1 MMVETKFNLLDEPWI
16 LVRHGAKVEEVTLKN
31 VFRHAHE
38 YHALAGE
45 LPTQDAAVLRVLL
58 AALYGT
64 FTRTD
69 PNGELAEIEDYDPA
83 LRRWNAL
90 WNRGSFPAEL
100 VDQYLEGRRDRFW
113 LFHPSAPFFQAAG
126 IKTSDGKINPI
137 AQIVAHVPS
146 RVERRFFTELSGGAT
161 QSLTFAQAARWL
173 VHLQAWDYAGKKAS
187 VEGGTP
193 NGGGTG
199 WCGKLGVV
207 YPVGVNLFETL
218 MLNLMFADSS
228 GELIAFGAPA
238 WETDPKT
245 AAKRNLTPRSYV
257 ELLTWQSRRARLFC
271 EGDRVTG
278 VISSYGDVFDKEN
291 TFIEQMSGWHDSSQR
306 GQGYI
311 PNTHSASRSM
321 WRDLGALLPQDDS
334 QTNNEKNKIRRPGVL
349 DWLSELELSDTI
361 NVSAVGYEYGAM
373 QGVVTEMIS
382 DSIALNARLLAELGR
397 DWAKNIINLLNDT
410 EKAVGALGWLAS
422 DLDRAAG
429 GAGTSS
435 KENLKE
441 LAYFS
446 LDEPFRAWLAGI
458 VPGSSPE
465 LETGNLWKASAKR
478 IITGIGEELIAGA
491 GDAAFVGRE
500 LRDNKRTHYMTS
512 AIAEMKFRGA
522 LRKIFGGETAK

>member
-1 MMVETKFNLLDEPWI
+1 MMTETKFNLLDEPWI
-16 LVRHGAKVEEVTLKN
+16 LVRHGAKVKEVTLKN
-31 VFRHAHE
+31 GFRHAHE

-58 AALYGT
+58 AVLYGT
-64 FTRTD
+64 FTRAD
-69 PNGELAEIEDYDPA
+69 PDGEFVEIKDYNDA
-83 LRRWNAL
+83 LRRWKVL
-90 WNRGSFPAEL
+90 WSRGGFPAEL
-100 VDQYLEGRRDRFW
+100 VDQYLETHRDRFW
-113 LFHPSAPFFQAAG
+113 LFHPSMPFFQAAG
-126 IKTSDGKINPI
+126 IKTSDGKVNPV

-187 VEGGTP
+187 VVGGTP

-207 YPVGVNLFETL
+207 YPVGVSLFETL
-218 MLNLMFADSS
+218 MLNLAFS
-228 GELIAFGAPA
+228 GSPGKLITFGSPV

-245 AAKRNLTPRSYV
+245 AAKKDVTPRSYV

-321 WRDLGALLPQDDS
+321 WRDLGALLPHVDPQDD
-334 QTNNEKNKIRRPGVL
+334 NKENKIRRPGVL
-349 DWLSELELSDTI
+349 DWFSELKLNDTI
-361 NVSAVGYEYGAM
+361 NINAVGYEYGAM

-382 DSIALNARLLAELGR
+382 DSIALNAKLLTELGR
-397 DWAKNIINLLNDT
+397 DWAENIIEWLNDT

-435 KENLKE
+435 RERSKE

-458 VPGSSPE
+458 VPGSNSV

-478 IITGIGEELIAGA
+478 IIARIGEELIAGA
-491 GDAAFVGRE
+491 GDAAFIGRE
-500 LRDNKRTHYMTS
+500 LKDNKKTYYMTS

>member
-1 MMVETKFNLLDEPWI
+1 MMTETKFNLLDEPWI

-58 AALYGT
+58 AVLYRT
-64 FTRTD
+64 FTQAD
-69 PNGELAEIEDYDPA
+69 PDGEFVEIKDYNDA
-83 LRRWNAL
+83 LRRWKVL
-90 WNRGSFPAEL
+90 WSRGGFPAEL
-100 VDQYLEGRRDRFW
+100 VDQYLETYRDRFW

-126 IKTSDGKINPI
+126 IKTSDGKTQPVTKMI
-137 AQIVAHVPS
+137 AYVPS
-146 RVERRFFTELSGGAT
+146 REENVFFTELRGDTA

-173 VHLQAWDYAGKKAS
+173 VHLQAWDYAGKKNA
-187 VEGGTP
+187 VVGGTKD
-193 NGGGTG
+193 GGGAG

-207 YPVGVNLFETL
+207 YPVGAHLFETL
-218 MLNLMFADSS
+218 MLNLMFANGS
-228 GELIAFGAPA
+228 GELIAFGLPV
-238 WETDPKT
+238 WETEPKT
-245 AAKRNLTPRSYV
+245 AAKKDVTPRSYV

-291 TFIEQMSGWHDSSQR
+291 MFLEQMSGWHDSSQR

-321 WRDLGALLPQDDS
+321 WRDLGALLPQA
-334 QTNNEKNKIRRPGVL
+334 NNEENKIRRPGVL
-349 DWLSELELSDTI
+349 DWLSSELKLSDTI
-361 NVSAVGYEYGAM
+361 NINAVGYEYGAM

-382 DSIALNARLLAELGR
+382 DSIALNAKLLAELGR
-397 DWAKNIINLLNDT
+397 DWAENIIGWLNDT

-435 KENLKE
+435 RERSKE

-446 LDEPFRAWLAGI
+446 LDEPFRKWLAGI
-458 VPGSSPE
+458 APDSSPV
-465 LETGNLWKASAKR
+465 LETGNQWKTSAKH
-478 IITGIGEELIAGA
+478 IIAGIGEELIADA
-491 GDAAFVGRE
+491 GDAAFIGRE
-500 LRDNKRTHYMTS
+500 LKDNKKTVYMTS
-512 AIAEMKFRGA
+512 AIAEMKFKGA